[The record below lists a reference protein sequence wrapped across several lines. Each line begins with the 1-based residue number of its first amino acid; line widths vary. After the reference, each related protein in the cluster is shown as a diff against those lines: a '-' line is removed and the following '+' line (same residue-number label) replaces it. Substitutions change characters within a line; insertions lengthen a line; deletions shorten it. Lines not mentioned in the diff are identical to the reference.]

1 LTSDNV
7 LKKITVNEVIGY
19 LFSLGLA
26 GVFLYF
32 ALYNVDSKSLFE
44 IIKSASIPWI
54 AIFAFLTLFAHYLRA
69 LRWQIILSSVKKDAS
84 TFNLFGA
91 LLIGYGVNNI
101 IPRLGE
107 ISRAVAAG
115 HSEGVSRSSVF
126 GTIIVERIV
135 DIIFFGLC
143 VVASSFLYQGNL
155 YGEFPWLKTTIFIGS
170 FLILISVIVLV
181 LAIRFVD
188 KFNSIIMFI
197 IGHVSSTAGK
207 KLASIFEK
215 MTRGFSSLKGVKNY
229 FLVISL
235 SVLMMFVYSTTT
247 YVGLLSLGMQEVQ
260 NVDFA
265 SAWIIMSLSSIGV
278 MIPTPG
284 GIGSYHTI
292 TKSVLVSL
300 FGFSIAISAAYA
312 ILTHG
317 ISYIVHI
324 IMAVFFF
331 FLFKKRFPKNNKN
344 LLVGLNDNE

>member
-1 LTSDNV
+1 MTSDNF

-19 LFSLGLA
+19 LFSLLLA

-32 ALYNVDSKSLFE
+32 AFYNVDAKSLFE
-44 IIKSASIPWI
+44 IIKGTSILWM

-69 LRWQIILSSVKKDAS
+69 LRWRIILSSVKKDSS

-91 LLIGYGVNNI
+91 LLIGYGVNNV

-107 ISRAVAAG
+107 VSRAVAAG

-126 GTIIVERIV
+126 GTIIVERII

-155 YGEFPWLKTTIFIGS
+155 YSEFPWLKTTIYIGS
-170 FLILISVIVLV
+170 FLILVSVITLI

-188 KFNSIIMFI
+188 KFNSIIIFI
-197 IGHVSSTAGK
+197 IGHVSSSAGK

-215 MTRGFSSLKGVKNY
+215 MTYGFSSLRGIKNY
-229 FLVISL
+229 LLVVSL
-235 SVLMMFVYSTTT
+235 SVLMMLIYASTT
-247 YVGLLSLGMQEVQ
+247 YVGLLSLGMQEVRS
-260 NVDFA
+260 VDFT
-265 SAWIIMSLSSIGV
+265 SAWIIMSLSSIGI

-317 ISYIVHI
+317 ISYIIHI
-324 IMAVFFF
+324 IMAIFFF
-331 FLFKKRFPKNNKN
+331 FMFKKRFPKNNKN
-344 LLVGLNDNE
+344 FFVGLNDNE